1 MKKTTKITIGM
12 IALLI
17 VLKSQIGNYEPE
29 ESILTP
35 EKITYGK
42 GIDDDSFNEC
52 ITMKIVNGYPSR
64 AYKSENVYLL
74 IDKETKEVSEYLCV
88 TSKGNSKNWFES
100 IILKKDDDI
109 TEVFEIPGG
118 DLICYYYSEIN
129 GKGLDYLNYLKE
141 KSDIIRLK
149 DLELYIDSEPL
160 KEWYSLSEIK
170 ELEPRIVEAFVKID
184 LATKRLIR
192 K

>member
-52 ITMKIVNGYPSR
+52 ITMKIVNGYP
-64 AYKSENVYLL
+64 
-74 IDKETKEVSEYLCV
+74 
-88 TSKGNSKNWFES
+88 FM
-100 IILKKDDDI
+100 
-109 TEVFEIPGG
+109 
-118 DLICYYYSEIN
+118 CY
-129 GKGLDYLNYLKE
+129 
-141 KSDIIRLK
+141 
-149 DLELYIDSEPL
+149 
-160 KEWYSLSEIK
+160 IK
-170 ELEPRIVEAFVKID
+170 
-184 LATKRLIR
+184 R